1 MSTIGDHAR
10 HTFTQIEES
19 GPAHRPLD
27 FPPPV
32 VRRGVRV
39 NALVIVNPS
48 TDQRQVLR
56 GVIHRA
62 PSSHDS
68 ELPEYAYY
76 PVRQLQ
82 EAIYGSVWC
91 CLVLRRSAINPH
103 HAAGQ
108 RTSSSHRPQEDAA
121 GVPMR
126 AAQAPP
132 IVWEVTRSYVA
143 IKMVEWTRVQ
153 RLRGRHI
160 EDPIK
165 EIAAMQLLGND
176 NRHVLGSTEVLQDDN
191 YLYSVMRYC
200 RGGDLFG
207 VVVAYSEQVGE
218 NGEETRMPEQ
228 MVRYWFRQILK
239 VRDIGSYF
247 VQLTAKYVLVCSPV
261 N

>member
-10 HTFTQIEES
+10 QTFGQIEES

-32 VRRGVRV
+32 VRRGVRT
-39 NALVIVNPS
+39 NAMVIVNPV
-48 TDQRQVLR
+48 TDQREMLR

-62 PSSHDS
+62 PAITSANSNNH
-68 ELPEYAYY
+68 EFPEYAYY

-91 CLVLRRSAINPH
+91 CLLLRRAKDSTASAVNAVKASTRQTGGNSEGP
-103 HAAGQ
+103 
-108 RTSSSHRPQEDAA
+108 SPQA
-121 GVPMR
+121 V
-126 AAQAPP
+126 
-132 IVWEVTRSYVA
+132 VWEVTRSYVA
-143 IKMVEWTRVQ
+143 IKMVEWARVQ

-165 EIAAMQLLGND
+165 EIAAMQLLGNG
-176 NRHVLGSTEVLQDDN
+176 NPHVLGSTEVLQDDN

-207 VVVAYSEQVGE
+207 VVVAYSEQE
-218 NGEETRMPEQ
+218 SDSGEEARMPEP

-239 VRDIGSYF
+239 VSKSY
-247 VQLTAKYVLVCSPV
+247 
-261 N
+261 